1 MPDTTCCIVGGGPAG
16 IMAGYLLARSG
27 VRVTILEK
35 HQDFF
40 RDFRGDTVHPS
51 TLQIFHELGLLRDFL
66 KIPHQ
71 EMSTLGGRFGDYSFT
86 AADFRHLPTV
96 CKFIALM
103 PQWDLLSFL
112 AGRGRQLPG
121 FDLRMEHEVTGL
133 LTANGRVTGV
143 SVNTSSGSSTVTAD
157 LVIGC
162 DGRHSVTRR
171 AAGMRVIEL
180 GVPIDVLWFRLSREV
195 TDPETSLGNIN
206 DGKLLILINRGDYYQ
221 AGMIIRKGSFD
232 QLRQRGLKG
241 FQQDIA
247 LVAPFLV
254 DRASELQGWNQIKL
268 LTVQINRLEKWYQPG
283 LLCIGDA
290 AHAMSPAGGVGIN
303 LAVQDA
309 VATANLLA
317 APLRN
322 GGVTDELLAKLQER
336 REFPVRVTQRAQ
348 ALAHRGLAR
357 RFQNSGPAKAPW
369 PLRFVVNI
377 PGFQRVVARGVGLG
391 VRPEHVKIESAHDS
405 TMEMP
410 LPDQP
415 EGQKNWN

>member
-27 VRVTILEK
+27 IRVTVLEK
-35 HQDFF
+35 HKDFF

-51 TLQIFHELGLLRDFL
+51 TLQLFYELGLLQDFL

-71 EMSTLGGRFGDYSFT
+71 EMSTLGGRFGDYAFT
-86 AADFRHLPTV
+86 AADFRHLPTK

-112 AGRGRQLPG
+112 ADKGRQFPG
-121 FDLRMEHEVTGL
+121 FDLRMGHEVTGL
-133 LTANGRVTGV
+133 LTVSDRVTGV
-143 SVNTSSGSSTVTAD
+143 NANTPSGPCTVSAD

-162 DGRHSVTRR
+162 DGRHSVTRQ
-171 AAGMRVIEL
+171 AAGMRVKEL
-180 GVPIDVLWFRLSREV
+180 GVAIDVLWFRLARKA

-206 DGKLLILINRGDYYQ
+206 YGKLLILLNRSDYFQ
-221 AGMIIRKGSFD
+221 AGLVIPKGAHD
-232 QLRQRGLKG
+232 QIRQRGLEA
-241 FQQDIA
+241 FHQDIA
-247 LVAPFLV
+247 RIAPFLS
-254 DRASELQGWNQIKL
+254 DRVAELHDWDQIKL
-268 LTVQINRLEKWYQPG
+268 LTVQINRLEHWHQPG

-322 GGVTDELLAKLQER
+322 RAITQADLARIQKR
-336 REFPVRVTQRAQ
+336 REFPVRVIQRIQ
-348 ALAHRGLAR
+348 ALAHNGLYAGLR
-357 RFQNSGPAKAPW
+357 DSAPAKAPW
-369 PLRFVVNI
+369 QFRTIVNI
-377 PGFQRVVARGVGLG
+377 PGFQRLMARGVGLG
-391 VRPEHVKIESAHDS
+391 IRPEHVRIKPA
-405 TMEMP
+405 
-410 LPDQP
+410 Q
-415 EGQKNWN
+415 